1 MLQTKLFKKNSLV
14 KRKLRKNIF
23 VAGKSLLLH
32 CHVFYRADI
41 LLPKNKFW
49 SKDSYI
55 EMK

>member
-14 KRKLRKNIF
+14 KRKLRNNIF